1 MKGDDHLQISLRFL
15 SMFFFFSEIL
25 LLSAKIYQCNIAMSN
40 DDEGVHSLLFGHIL
54 DVVPRLLSYDQLRF
68 WFPFKN
74 NINLFKRNSG
84 APN

>member
-1 MKGDDHLQISLRFL
+1 
-15 SMFFFFSEIL
+15 
-25 LLSAKIYQCNIAMSN
+25 MSN

-54 DVVPRLLSYDQLRF
+54 DVAPRLLPYDQLRF